1 MTTQSMI
8 GMLFVGFLA
17 GILSG
22 MFGIGGGLVIVPAL
36 IVFIGLPTKVATGTS
51 LFALLFPVGILGV
64 MEYYRT
70 NQLNI
75 KAGTCVAIGLFLGTY
90 FGARLT
96 HFFTGSSMKRTYA
109 IFLVVVGAY
118 LLLTTKDKTSAGIG
132 AAAAS
137 PATTPSA
144 IEKNAAESDASR

>member
-1 MTTQSMI
+1 MTTQTMI
-8 GMLFVGFLA
+8 GMLAVGFLA
-17 GILSG
+17 GVLSG

-36 IVFIGLPTKVATGTS
+36 IVFVGLPTKVATGTS

-75 KAGTCVAIGLFLGTY
+75 KAGACVAIGLFLGTY

-96 HFFTGSSMKRTYA
+96 HFFSGPSMKRTYA
-109 IFLVVVGAY
+109 VFLLVVGAY
-118 LLLTTKDKTSAGIG
+118 LLLTTKDKSDAKAVGAAIG
-132 AAAAS
+132 A
-137 PATTPSA
+137 P
-144 IEKNAAESDASR
+144 AAEIHPAEPEASKP

>member
-1 MTTQSMI
+1 MTTQAMI
-8 GMLFVGFLA
+8 GMLIVGVLA
-17 GILSG
+17 GVLSG

-36 IVFIGLPTKVATGTS
+36 IIFIGLPAKVATGTS

-75 KAGTCVAIGLFLGTY
+75 KAGACVAIGLFLGTY

-96 HFFTGSSMKRTYA
+96 HFFSGPSMKRTYA
-109 IFLVVVGAY
+109 VFLLVVGAY
-118 LLLTTKDKTSAGIG
+118 LLLTTKDKTDAKTVGAAIG
-132 AAAAS
+132 A
-137 PATTPSA
+137 PA
-144 IEKNAAESDASR
+144 IEIKSADPDASKP